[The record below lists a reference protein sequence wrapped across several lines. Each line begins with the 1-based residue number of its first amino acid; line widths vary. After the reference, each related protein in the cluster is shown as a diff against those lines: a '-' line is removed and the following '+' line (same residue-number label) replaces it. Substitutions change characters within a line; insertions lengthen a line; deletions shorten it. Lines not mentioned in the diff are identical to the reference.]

1 MQVSS
6 RLRAAIEAAPIAHV
20 VTLAKDGTPQAT
32 LAWIGLE
39 GDEIVIG
46 TMFDQPKLRNLRSDP
61 RILISFETGD
71 SNAMGLNAYFVVHGS
86 ARVTEGGAPQLLQR
100 LAYSYIGPGTVYP
113 PYPDPPSGWVIR
125 ATVERVTDHGPQQP
139 DA

>member
-20 VTLAKDGTPQAT
+20 VTLARDGTPQAT
-32 LAWIGLE
+32 LAWIGLD

-61 RILISFETGD
+61 RILISFETGGP
-71 SNAMGLNAYFVVHGS
+71 NAMGLNAYFVVHGN

-100 LAYSYIGPGTVYP
+100 LAYSYVGPGTEYP
-113 PYPDPPSGWVIR
+113 PFPNPPAGWVIR
-125 ATVERVTDHGPQQP
+125 TTVERVTDRGPAQAG
-139 DA
+139 D

>member
-20 VTLAKDGTPQAT
+20 VTLGRDGAAQAT

-39 GDEIVIG
+39 NDEIVIG

-61 RILISFETGD
+61 QILISFVTGD
-71 SNAMGLNAYFVVHGS
+71 RSAIGLDAYFVVHGS

-100 LAYSYIGPGTVYP
+100 LAYRYIGPGTVYP
-113 PYPDPPSGWVIR
+113 PIPNPPSGWVIR
-125 ATVERVTDHGPQQP
+125 TTIERVTDHGPPQA